1 MKEGRKGR
9 KVIYQPMHKKV
20 GQIKHS
26 LIKTLSKV
34 PQLDKAPMENIQVA
48 FHTKEKEE
56 GTFTKMPFLTIL
68 FNTATK
74 TSVNAVS
81 QEKDT

>member
-1 MKEGRKGR
+1 M
-9 KVIYQPMHKKV
+9 YQLMHKKV

-48 FHTKEKEE
+48 FHTKEKE

-81 QEKDT
+81 QERDT